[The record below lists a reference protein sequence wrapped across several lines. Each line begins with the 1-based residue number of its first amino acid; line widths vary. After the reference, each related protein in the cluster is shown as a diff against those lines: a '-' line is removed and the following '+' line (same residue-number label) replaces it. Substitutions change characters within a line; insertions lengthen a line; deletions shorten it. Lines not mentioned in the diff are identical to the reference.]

1 MFTKT
6 KENLELLLKHIKHQF
21 KRTKSKYSGIKS
33 ILLFPIIGIISLL
46 WVIIR
51 VGTKPS
57 RLQYPC
63 MKVAVPTAT
72 TFLAYIIAI
81 FTSLFSFRKA
91 KEKLSQSRYSFGII
105 LLLVSVAAGTFLVL
119 NTNKYAYAQIPAY
132 ETRDL
137 EANEP
142 MGIEQGTFPG
152 RVVWVHDPD
161 ATNEDCDPDLS
172 GHGWF
177 LDENNDQSVIDAML
191 DTAVRAFTGESDIA
205 DAWDVFFRF
214 NNSNRGKGDVG
225 YVAGEIIFI
234 KINRTSAWSIGADFE
249 PVNYGISETSPH
261 LILSLLRHLV
271 DSVGVAET
279 DIYIG
284 DPMKHIY
291 NHDYTLWHG
300 EYPDIHYLDHD
311 RDYGGREIAEVG
323 DSMIYYSDSGAV
335 LRADAWNYPPTG
347 DPIYDDLFYKIFE
360 DCEYLINVPTLKGH
374 MRAGVTMFAKNH
386 FGSHTRVDASHLHM
400 GLVDPDGNPNNGIP
414 RPGYGLYRVTVDL
427 MGYSLLREKNLI
439 FLMDALWS
447 AGYEIDQPTKWQIV
461 PFDDDWSSSIFISQ
475 DNVAIES
482 VGFDFLRTEY
492 TEENH
497 PGSGLTYVQM
507 EGTDDYLEQAADSD
521 NWPDDI
527 VYDPE
532 GDGTP
537 LPSLGVHEHWNNGID
552 RQYSRNL
559 GGDYGIELMK
569 VLPEVISSITVTSPN
584 GGEDWCVDD
593 MYDITWTSGGT
604 SGSVKIEYSTNN
616 GSSWNEEIGSTPD
629 DGSYSWT
636 VPDVPSSNCLVRVS
650 DTDGDPT
657 DVSNSTFTISEVP
670 YITVTSPNGGEEWNV
685 DSLYDITWTSS
696 NTSGNVKIEYST
708 DNGSSW
714 TEEIASTPD
723 DGSYSWTIPN
733 VPSSNCLVS
742 VSDTDGDPTD
752 ESDAVFTVVIVL
764 GVPSDELPKT
774 YSMNVERI
782 TTDSR
787 FEIKY
792 TLPDKANVIF
802 SVYDVMGKV
811 VKEISKEEQAGFYS
825 EKINIK
831 GIPAGVYFV
840 RMQANGKEFTKTDK
854 VLLVE

>member
-1 MFTKT
+1 MFNKT
-6 KENLELLLKHIKHQF
+6 KENLELLLKHIKHHF
-21 KRTKSKYSGIKS
+21 KRIKSKYSGIKS

-91 KEKLSQSRYSFGII
+91 KEKLSQSRYSFGVV

-119 NTNKYAYAQIPAY
+119 HTNQFAYAQTVNLK
-132 ETRDL
+132 TREL

-142 MGIEQGTFPG
+142 MGEEQGTFPG

-177 LDENNDQSVIDAML
+177 LDENNDQDVIDAML
-191 DTAVRAFTGESDIA
+191 DTAVIALSEQPTIA
-205 DAWDVFFRF
+205 DAWDSFFKY

-225 YVAGEIIFI
+225 YEAGEIIFI

-311 RDYGGREIAEVG
+311 RDYGGREVVEVG
-323 DSMIYYSDSGAV
+323 DAIIYYSDSGAV
-335 LRADAWNYPPTG
+335 LRANAWNYPPTG
-347 DPIYDDLFYKIFE
+347 DPIYDDNFYKIFE

-374 MRAGVTMFAKNH
+374 VRAGVTMFAKNH
-386 FGSHTRVDASHLHM
+386 FGSHTRGDASHLHM

-427 MGYSLLREKNLI
+427 MGWELFREKNLI

-447 AGYEIDQPTKWQIV
+447 AGAEVTQPTKWQIA
-461 PFDDDWSSSIFISQ
+461 PFNDDWSSSIFISQ

-482 VGFDFLRTEY
+482 VGYDFLRTEY
-492 TEENH
+492 TEANH
-497 PGSGLTYVQM
+497 SGLTYVQM

-521 NWPDDI
+521 NWPVDI

-537 LPSLGVHEHWNNGID
+537 IPSLGVHEHWNNGTE

-559 GGDYGIELMK
+559 GADYGIELIAIPANP
-569 VLPEVISSITVTSPN
+569 VGVPEDIETLAKPTLKNSPN
-584 GGEDWCVDD
+584 PF
-593 MYDITWTSGGT
+593 
-604 SGSVKIEYSTNN
+604 K
-616 GSSWNEEIGSTPD
+616 
-629 DGSYSWT
+629 
-636 VPDVPSSNCLVRVS
+636 
-650 DTDGDPT
+650 
-657 DVSNSTFTISEVP
+657 NSTS
-670 YITVTSPNGGEEWNV
+670 
-685 DSLYDITWTSS
+685 
-696 NTSGNVKIEYST
+696 
-708 DNGSSW
+708 
-714 TEEIASTPD
+714 
-723 DGSYSWTIPN
+723 
-733 VPSSNCLVS
+733 
-742 VSDTDGDPTD
+742 
-752 ESDAVFTVVIVL
+752 
-764 GVPSDELPKT
+764 
-774 YSMNVERI
+774 
-782 TTDSR
+782 
-787 FEIKY
+787 IKY
-792 TLPDKANVIF
+792 NIVKAAKVEIVI
-802 SVYDVMGKV
+802 YDVMGQRTKTLV
-811 VKEISKEEQAGFYS
+811 NETQQPGTYSIDWNATSDNGSKAP
-825 EKINIK
+825 N
-831 GIPAGVYFV
+831 GVYFCKLK
-840 RMQANGKEFTKTDK
+840 ATTNNEK
-854 VLLVE
+854 VEVTNKMLLVE